1 MQKIF
6 RNNAFLMVL
15 SFLLS
20 QPFLSAD
27 SLELAKEKHNTM
39 AEQSTANIEV
49 YSHVVVGRVLDIVTK
64 KPVMSAS
71 VEIKDFLSD
80 NKQVAYSDKS
90 GQFTFRLEGGK
101 QYRLTTL
108 NNTGE
113 IEDAKTI
120 STIGAEPIIQVLLFW
135 KTNIEQPVV
144 LKRGTKN
151 EIKSDNTASPIK
163 KETEKVKKEKVV
175 YRIQAGSF
183 SKGGHN
189 SAAARIDKSLTIK
202 SETTNGGMIR
212 LMVGEFSNVS
222 DARKLW
228 HDLQKKGF
236 AKAFVVVYVDGL
248 RTNLTATQAEQKY
261 ENR

>member
-1 MQKIF
+1 
-6 RNNAFLMVL
+6 
-15 SFLLS
+15 
-20 QPFLSAD
+20 
-27 SLELAKEKHNTM
+27 
-39 AEQSTANIEV
+39 
-49 YSHVVVGRVLDIVTK
+49 
-64 KPVMSAS
+64 
-71 VEIKDFLSD
+71 
-80 NKQVAYSDKS
+80 
-90 GQFTFRLEGGK
+90 
-101 QYRLTTL
+101 
-108 NNTGE
+108 
-113 IEDAKTI
+113 
-120 STIGAEPIIQVLLFW
+120 
-135 KTNIEQPVV
+135 
-144 LKRGTKN
+144 
-151 EIKSDNTASPIK
+151 
-163 KETEKVKKEKVV
+163 V

-222 DARKLW
+222 DARKLS